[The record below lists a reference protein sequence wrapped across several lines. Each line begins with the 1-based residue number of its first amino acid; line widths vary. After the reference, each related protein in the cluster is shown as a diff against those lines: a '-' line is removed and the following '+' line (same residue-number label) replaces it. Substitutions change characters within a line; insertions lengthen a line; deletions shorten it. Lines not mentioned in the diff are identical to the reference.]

1 MFSSFLILLRVITRL
16 RIICKQTSSTG
27 DHLFLWMTIG
37 KYVFVTSKVMM
48 INNSRSAFEFIS
60 IKQAEEH
67 WSVTPL
73 ID

>member
-1 MFSSFLILLRVITRL
+1 
-16 RIICKQTSSTG
+16 
-27 DHLFLWMTIG
+27 MTIG